1 MPPAVRRPQRR
12 RVVTQAVA
20 TSRDGRLL
28 EALLDVVAALV
39 VVLDRSGTVVG
50 FNRACERATGFAAEE
65 ILGTKLWDRLIA
77 DDEIEGV
84 RAVFDELSA
93 GRFPNAHDNDWFTK
107 SGERRHV
114 SWSNTALLDAD
125 GSVEWVIGTGIDV
138 TETRRNARALVES
151 ELRYRRILE
160 TANEGVWIID
170 VDGHFTFINEK
181 MAAMLGATISEA
193 AAQSL
198 WDFIDEDWRD
208 AARRHLG
215 ARSDGARQ
223 QHDVLF
229 RHRDGSALYAIVNTN
244 PISDGHGRFIGTL
257 GMVTDI
263 TERRTVEER
272 QRRLTAE
279 LDHRVKNA
287 LATVVALAEETSRST
302 SSVEVYRDTLGA
314 RIRMMARAHEA
325 LARSAWQGVH
335 FDELAFEV
343 LLPFARDARIQVGGP
358 DVHLPPFVTLPLA
371 LTLHELTTNSV
382 KHGALAADQ
391 GVVRLEWKLETPD
404 LLRIAWR
411 ESGGPR
417 VTATPTEG
425 IGLALVR
432 DFVEYELGGGVAL
445 AFAPSG
451 FACDLE
457 IPLSTRTGTLLGT
470 AH

>member
-1 MPPAVRRPQRR
+1 MPTRQL
-12 RVVTQAVA
+12 VTNAIA
-20 TSRDGRLL
+20 ASRDARLL
-28 EALLDVVAALV
+28 EALLDVVAAFV
-39 VVLDRSGTVVG
+39 VVLDRTGTVMG
-50 FNRACERATGFAAEE
+50 FNRACERATGFTADE

-77 DDEIEGV
+77 DDETAIV
-84 RAVFDELSA
+84 REVFDELSA
-93 GRFPNAHDNDWFTK
+93 GRFPSTHENDWLTK
-107 SGERRHV
+107 SGERRRI
-114 SWSNTALLDAD
+114 SWSNTAVLDAS
-125 GSVEWVIGTGIDV
+125 GTVEWVIGTGIDV
-138 TETRRNARALVES
+138 TETRRSARALAES
-151 ELRYRRILE
+151 EMRYRRILE
-160 TANEGVWIID
+160 TANEGIWIID
-170 VDGHFTFINEK
+170 VDGRFTFINEK
-181 MAAMLGATISEA
+181 MAAMLDSSVDEA
-193 AAQSL
+193 RARPL
-198 WDFIDEDWRD
+198 WDFIDEDWRN
-208 AARRHLG
+208 AARRHL
-215 ARSDGARQ
+215 ASHSDSARQ

-229 RHRDGSALYAIVNTN
+229 RRADGSALYAIVSTN
-244 PISDGHGRFIGTL
+244 PIADAHGRFVGTL

-263 TERRTVEER
+263 TERRVVEER
-272 QRRLTAE
+272 QKRLTAE

-358 DVHLPPFVTLPLA
+358 EVHLPPFATLPLA

-382 KHGALAADQ
+382 KHGALSANE
-391 GVVRLEWKLETPD
+391 GLVRLEWKLDTHD

-417 VTATPTEG
+417 VPAAPSEG

-432 DFVEYELGGGVAL
+432 DFVEYELAGGVAL
-445 AFAPSG
+445 AFPPTG
-451 FACDLE
+451 FVCDLE
-457 IPLSTRTGTLLGT
+457 IPLGTRPGTLLDT